1 MSIDNSPFT
10 NMYQKKP
17 EIGKGV
23 DWLMVWL
30 FAILVMIGLLCI
42 FSVEYKSS
50 DNLVQTF
57 LGFKKNYS
65 KQFYFFLASIVLATF
80 ILLTDSKFFTA
91 TANLTYLAGI
101 LLILATFVVG
111 KEIKG
116 SKSWIPLGFMNLQP
130 VELCKIFT
138 ALALAKYLSMQETD
152 FEKPRS
158 QLIAAA
164 ISFTPA
170 AFSILQ
176 GETGLALVYFSFLI
190 PMYREGLPPGYLIF
204 GASLGVLLVISLL
217 LSTKTLLITFAVLA
231 LLVIYFNRRRVR
243 RSSRLLFMIIGTWL
257 FCSLFVGLAI
267 PFVFKHVF
275 KQYQADRIFSMVGV
289 DNPFADKNTVET
301 LKPEELKAKQKKSE
315 QQNYNVKQSK
325 IAIGSGGFAGK
336 GFLKGTQTQGD
347 FVPEQ
352 HTDFIFT
359 SVGENFGFIGTITL
373 LLIYLGLI
381 LRSVF
386 LAERQRST
394 FSRVYAYSAASILFF
409 HVAVNICVTV
419 GLAPV
424 IGITLPLL
432 SYGGSSLLTFT
443 MLIFILIKLDADRQM
458 VLR

>member
-1 MSIDNSPFT
+1 
-10 NMYQKKP
+10 MYQKKP

-23 DWLMVWL
+23 DWMMVCL
-30 FAILVMIGLLCI
+30 FTILVLIGLLCI

-50 DNLVQTF
+50 DDLVQSF

-65 KQFYFFLASIVLATF
+65 KQFFFFLASLVLATF

-91 TANLTYLAGI
+91 TANLSYVVGI
-101 LLILATFVVG
+101 LLIIATFVVG

-138 ALALAKYLSMQETD
+138 ALALSKYLSMQETD
-152 FEKPRS
+152 FEKPKS

-164 ISFTPA
+164 IVFTPA

-190 PMYREGLPPGYLIF
+190 PMYREGLSPAYLVF
-204 GASLGVLLVISLL
+204 GASMAVLLIISLL
-217 LSTKTLLITFAVLA
+217 FKAQTLIIAFSVLA
-231 LLVIYFNRRRVR
+231 LLIILLNRRRIR
-243 RSSRLLFMIIGTWL
+243 RNTSILLWILGIWG
-257 FCSLFVGLAI
+257 FCCVFVGLAV
-267 PFVFKHVF
+267 PLVFTKVFKP
-275 KQYQADRIFSMVGV
+275 YQANRIFSMVGV
-289 DNPFADKNTVET
+289 DNPFADKNAAQ
-301 LKPEELKAKQKKSE
+301 LLSPEEEKQKKKKSE
-315 QQNYNVKQSK
+315 QQDYNVKQSK

-359 SVGENFGFIGTITL
+359 SVGENFGLIGTVSLLAIYLTL
-373 LLIYLGLI
+373 LFRI
-381 LRSVF
+381 VF
-386 LAERQRST
+386 IAERQRST
-394 FSRVYAYSAASILFF
+394 FSRVYAYSVASILFF

-432 SYGGSSLLTFT
+432 SYGGSSLFTFT
-443 MLIFILIKLDADRQM
+443 FLIFILIKLDADRQM